1 MKIEEK
7 ITLTCSRD
15 GGLQN
20 MEVHGLIMLRV
31 ADDKFG
37 RIRVY
42 VDNEDKK
49 GVQLQ
54 VSLEEELF
62 WMK

>member
-62 WMK
+62 